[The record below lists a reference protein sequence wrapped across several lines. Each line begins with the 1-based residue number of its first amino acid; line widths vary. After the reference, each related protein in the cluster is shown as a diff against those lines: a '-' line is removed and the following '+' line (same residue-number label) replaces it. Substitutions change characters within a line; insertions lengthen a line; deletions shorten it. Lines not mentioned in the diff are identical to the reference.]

1 MKAKGETVV
10 LIAFIKLIFA
20 FVYLFAGQILIF
32 RYVLWSTLGFFSP
45 QWLAS
50 GNKITLAFVKFIIC
64 TTWENKNVSHLSFD
78 THIYI
83 FESVFERRMK
93 SLHIL
98 TGQFFLHILTHAYM
112 PMLTGVVA
120 VSSCFNVENK

>member
-45 QWLAS
+45 Q
-50 GNKITLAFVKFIIC
+50 
-64 TTWENKNVSHLSFD
+64 
-78 THIYI
+78 
-83 FESVFERRMK
+83 
-93 SLHIL
+93 
-98 TGQFFLHILTHAYM
+98 
-112 PMLTGVVA
+112 
-120 VSSCFNVENK
+120 

>member
-83 FESVFERRMK
+83 FESVCVWKAYEITSRSDWPVLSAYPNTCIYANVNWGSRC
-93 SLHIL
+93 
-98 TGQFFLHILTHAYM
+98 FFL
-112 PMLTGVVA
+112 
-120 VSSCFNVENK
+120 F